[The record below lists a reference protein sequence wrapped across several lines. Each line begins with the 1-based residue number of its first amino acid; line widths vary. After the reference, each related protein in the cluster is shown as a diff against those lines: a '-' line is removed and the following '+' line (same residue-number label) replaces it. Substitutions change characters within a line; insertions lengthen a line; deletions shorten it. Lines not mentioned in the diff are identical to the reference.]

1 MKALRFFRRT
11 HRDAELAQDL
21 QCYIDAETQE
31 NIARGMAPHEAQATA
46 RRKIGNTTLIRE
58 EVYRW
63 GGIEMLETLWQDLSY
78 AFRMMRHRP
87 AFTGTV
93 LVTLALGIGGNAAV
107 FSIVQ
112 AVLLQPLPYKDPSRL
127 VAIWDRNVKDAGTSK
142 MFDSYQDFRALADH
156 AKSFDQVA
164 AATWAVN
171 GRILSGHG
179 STQEVLAMPVSE
191 SFFPLLGVSPAL
203 GRTFVSDDLKK
214 GCSVVLSDRLWHG
227 SLGGDTG
234 IVGNDITLDDQ
245 PCAVVGV
252 MPPGFSF
259 YPDAGSLWVLLT
271 PSFSPPPERIP
282 IAIFARLRSGVS
294 LVQAEAE
301 ITGLHGALHRND
313 GKERDIVPTIHDL
326 HEEFTFLAE
335 VGLRT
340 TLLVLTGAVAF
351 VLLIVCLNVA
361 NLLLGQAAARRQE
374 YAMRAA
380 LGGGRLRL
388 VRQVLTEGLV
398 LAIAGGALGIGLAYL
413 AVRYFRAL
421 NPVEMPIG
429 THVEINWPVLAFAG
443 AVSVL
448 TALLFGLIP
457 AWRASRL
464 DPIEALKTGGRS
476 SVSAAPQRLA
486 QTLIAAEM
494 GLSLV
499 LLAGAGLL
507 MQSVLKMDDEPL
519 GFHPEGLTVTSVT
532 LPPRHYPDRQS
543 RLQFLDKLM
552 EHLGSQPAALST
564 ALPPYGAGSSVMHI
578 SDRPVGAESERH
590 DIGAR
595 TVSTE
600 YFVVLG
606 VHLLR
611 GRLFDT
617 HDRASSLPVAVIND
631 AVAREYFSGEEP
643 IGQRIC
649 VGDVSDNNPWRV
661 IVGVVSDEKS
671 SRNYHQIGW
680 MERGNV
686 FEPLAQ
692 DPPRAVYIA
701 ARGFRGDVRRIVS
714 EIDLRVA
721 VGDTETMQSRL
732 SRLTAYSWFRAVLL
746 GGFAAFSLLIAA
758 IGLYGVLSQ
767 FVAQRTREIGLRMAV
782 GARPVDV
789 LRLVIIQAARPL
801 LAGLAAGLLGVFAT
815 GHYLGTLLYGVR
827 PASPATLA
835 TVSLSLIA
843 AAILATAF
851 TARRAVRV
859 DPLVALR
866 SE

>member
-1 MKALRFFRRT
+1 MKLLPFFRRAR
-11 HRDAELAQDL
+11 RDAELAQDL
-21 QCYIDAETQE
+21 QCYIDSETQE
-31 NIARGMAPHEAQATA
+31 NIARGMTPDEAQAAA

-58 EVYRW
+58 EVYR
-63 GGIEMLETLWQDLSY
+63 GSGMEMLETFWQDLSY

-87 AFTGTV
+87 AFTATV

-127 VAIWDRNVKDAGTSK
+127 VAIWDRNLKDAGTSK
-142 MFDSYQDFRALADH
+142 MFDCYQDFRELADH

-191 SFFPLLGVSPAL
+191 SFFPLLGISPAL
-203 GRTFVSDDLKK
+203 GRTFVSDDLNR
-214 GCSVVLSDRLWHG
+214 GCSAVLGDRLWRG

-234 IVGNDITLDDQ
+234 IVGNFITLDDQ

-259 YPDAGSLWVLLT
+259 YPHAGSLWVLLT
-271 PSFSPPPERIP
+271 PSFSPPLDRIP

-301 ITGLHGALHRND
+301 ITGLHAALHRND
-313 GKERDIVPTIHDL
+313 GKERDIAPTIHDL

-335 VGLRT
+335 VGLKT

-361 NLLLGQAAARRQE
+361 NLLLGQAVGRGSE

-388 VRQVLTEGLV
+388 MRQVLTEGLL
-398 LAIAGGALGIGLAYL
+398 LACAGGALGIGVAFL
-413 AVRYFRAL
+413 AVRYFRTL
-421 NPVEMPIG
+421 NPVEMPVG
-429 THVEINWPVLAFAG
+429 ARVEISWPVLGFAAG
-443 AVSVL
+443 VSVL
-448 TALLFGLIP
+448 TALLFGLLP

-464 DPIEALKTGGRS
+464 DPIDSLRGGGRG
-476 SVSAAPQRLA
+476 SVSAMPQRSA
-486 QTLIAAEM
+486 QALIAAEM
-494 GLSLV
+494 ALSLV

-507 MQSVLKMDDEPL
+507 MRSVLKMEYEPL
-519 GFHPEGLTVTSVT
+519 GFRPEGLTVTNVT
-532 LPPRHYPDRQS
+532 LPASRYPDPKS
-543 RLQFLDKLM
+543 RIQFFDTLIDR
-552 EHLGSQPAALST
+552 LGSQPVALST

-578 SDRPVGAESERH
+578 SNAPVAPELERH
-590 DIGAR
+590 DVGER
-595 TVSTE
+595 TVNPE
-600 YFVVLG
+600 YFEVLG
-606 VHLLR
+606 VQLLR
-611 GRLFDT
+611 GRVFDA

-631 AVAREYFSGEEP
+631 AVAREYFSGVDP

-649 VGDVSDNNPWRV
+649 IGDLSDNNPWRV

-680 MERGNV
+680 IERGNV

-692 DPPRAVYIA
+692 DPPRAVLIA
-701 ARGFRGDVRRIVS
+701 ARGPRADWGHIVGD
-714 EIDLRVA
+714 IDRSVA
-721 VGDTETMQSRL
+721 VGDTETMESRL
-732 SRLTAYSWFRAVLL
+732 SRLTAYAWFRALLL
-746 GGFAAFSLLIAA
+746 GGFAAFSLLMAA
-758 IGLYGVLSQ
+758 IGLYGVLNQ
-767 FVAQRTREIGLRMAV
+767 FVALRTREIGLRMAV

-789 LRLVIIQAARPL
+789 LRLVVTQAGRPL
-801 LAGLAAGLLGVFAT
+801 LAGLAAGLLGAWGT
-815 GHYLGTLLYGVR
+815 GRYLGTLLYGVR
-827 PASPATLA
+827 PTNLATLIA
-835 TVSLSLIA
+835 VSMSLVA
-843 AAILATAF
+843 AAVLATAF
-851 TARRAVRV
+851 TAHRAVRV